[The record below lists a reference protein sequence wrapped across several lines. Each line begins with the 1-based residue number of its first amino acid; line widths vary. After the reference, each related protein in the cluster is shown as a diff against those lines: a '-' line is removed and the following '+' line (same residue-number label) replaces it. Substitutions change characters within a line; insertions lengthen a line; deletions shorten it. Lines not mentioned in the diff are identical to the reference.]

1 MCMTSSSASLF
12 NSNFHLKTSN
22 LSFPGKQ
29 LRVKFN
35 LNFRLE
41 WAFQKF
47 GHSDTTINEQNIAL
61 SLQLYRCSY
70 KPFSEPNTC
79 GFSDDSYPLWIYLM
93 SCEYANSSY
102 EYWHNS
108 TANKTP
114 VGSGP
119 SPREGLGMR
128 LKCILSV
135 ASQLAPARRVL
146 WHHLE
151 VGKTMADVSTGCS
164 SCHQKW
170 RSVNKDYQLWTMY
183 ALYTVK
189 L

>member
-1 MCMTSSSASLF
+1 MSGSSI
-12 NSNFHLKTSN
+12 
-22 LSFPGKQ
+22 
-29 LRVKFN
+29 R
-35 LNFRLE
+35 
-41 WAFQKF
+41 AFQKF
-47 GHSDTTINEQNIAL
+47 QDKYIRKL
-61 SLQLYRCSY
+61 SILQTHTHAKRNSCSY
-70 KPFSEPNTC
+70 KPSSEPNTC

-114 VGSGP
+114 VGSGL

-151 VGKTMADVSTGCS
+151 VGKLWLMF
-164 SCHQKW
+164 
-170 RSVNKDYQLWTMY
+170 QLNAPVVIKSEEVWTKTTSFEQCTRCTQSNY
-183 ALYTVK
+183 SLNVG
-189 L
+189 

>member
-1 MCMTSSSASLF
+1 MSGSSI
-12 NSNFHLKTSN
+12 
-22 LSFPGKQ
+22 
-29 LRVKFN
+29 R
-35 LNFRLE
+35 
-41 WAFQKF
+41 AFQKF
-47 GHSDTTINEQNIAL
+47 QDKYIGKL
-61 SLQLYRCSY
+61 SILQTHTHTHAKRNSCSY
-70 KPFSEPNTC
+70 KPSSEPNTC

-146 WHHLE
+146 WHQVELE
-151 VGKTMADVSTGCS
+151 NYGWCFNWMLQS
-164 SCHQKW
+164 SSKVKKCEQ
-170 RSVNKDYQLWTMY
+170 RLP
-183 ALYTVK
+183 ALNNVRAVHSQIIV
-189 L
+189 